1 LVLAS
6 EPAIEP
12 SLEEERRLV
21 EEAQAGNLDAMRP
34 IFEQYASPL
43 YSTVIL
49 PRVGNRA
56 SAEDV
61 LRDTMAT
68 AMEKI
73 EQFRWQGRSIYSW
86 LRMIAVNKAYDV
98 HRRTKRG
105 QKLADAMAVELP
117 TETLPDERADAK
129 LIADQ
134 ERTFNRERIAA
145 TLDKIT
151 PRYREAIQL
160 RLVEELSRVECAER
174 LEVTVGTFD
183 VLLFRA
189 VRSFRKHFGER
200 DQ

>member
-1 LVLAS
+1 
-6 EPAIEP
+6 
-12 SLEEERRLV
+12 
-21 EEAQAGNLDAMRP
+21 MKP
-34 IFEQYASPL
+34 IFERYASPL

-49 PRVGNRA
+49 PRLGNRA
-56 SAEDV
+56 AAEDV
-61 LRDTMAT
+61 LRDTMAA

-73 EQFRWQGRSIYSW
+73 DQFRWQGRSIYSW

-105 QKLADAMAVELP
+105 QKLVDAMAVELP
-117 TETLPDERADAK
+117 SETLPDERADAK

-134 ERTFNRERIAA
+134 ERALNRERISA

-160 RLVEELSRVECAER
+160 RLVEELPRSECATR

-200 DQ
+200 D

>member
-1 LVLAS
+1 MAS

-12 SLEEERRLV
+12 ALEEERRLV
-21 EEAQAGNLDAMRP
+21 EEAQAGNLDAMKP
-34 IFEQYASPL
+34 IFERYASPL

-49 PRVGNRA
+49 PRLGNRA
-56 SAEDV
+56 AAEDV
-61 LRDTMAT
+61 LRDTLAA

-73 EQFRWQGRSIYSW
+73 DQFRWQGRSIYGW

-105 QKLADAMAVELP
+105 QKLVDAMAAELP
-117 TETLPDERADAK
+117 AETLPDERADAK

-134 ERTFNRERIAA
+134 ERTLNRERITS

-160 RLVEELSRVECAER
+160 RLVEELSRSECATR

-200 DQ
+200 D

>member
-1 LVLAS
+1 MAS

-12 SLEEERRLV
+12 SLDEERRLV
-21 EEAQAGNLDAMRP
+21 EEAQAGNLDAMKP
-34 IFEQYASPL
+34 IFERYASPL

-49 PRVGNRA
+49 PRLGNRVA
-56 SAEDV
+56 AEDV

-73 EQFRWQGRSIYSW
+73 DQFRWQGRSIYSW

-117 TETLPDERADAK
+117 GETLPDERADAK

-134 ERTFNRERIAA
+134 ERALNRERIAV

-160 RLVEELSRVECAER
+160 RLVEDLSRAECAAR
-174 LEVTVGTFD
+174 LDVTVGTFD

-200 DQ
+200 D

>member
-1 LVLAS
+1 LAS

-21 EEAQAGNLDAMRP
+21 QEAQAGNLDAMKP

-61 LRDTMAT
+61 LRDTLAT

-117 TETLPDERADAK
+117 SETLPDERADAK
-129 LIADQ
+129 LIASQ
-134 ERTFNRERIAA
+134 ERAFNRERIAA

-160 RLVEELSRVECAER
+160 RLVEELSRAECAER
-174 LEVTVGTFD
+174 LDVTVGTFD